1 MKGRSPRVGPIFL
14 VVVTSLGVVLPCVP
28 GPVGRLRRA
37 AGLPDDPSRATPA
50 PATGEA

>member
-1 MKGRSPRVGPIFL
+1 MKRRCPRVGPIFL
-14 VVVTSLGVVLPCVP
+14 VVTSLGVGLPCVP